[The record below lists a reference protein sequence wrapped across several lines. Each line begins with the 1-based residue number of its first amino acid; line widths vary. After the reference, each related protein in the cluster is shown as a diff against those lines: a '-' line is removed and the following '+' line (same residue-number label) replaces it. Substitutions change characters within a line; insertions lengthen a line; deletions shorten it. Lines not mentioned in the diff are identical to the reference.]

1 MYTSAMFVNTPQA
14 VTSFAL
20 SYTKPQTKA
29 KKAEA
34 AKRVLEDPL
43 DVLERTPCFTEKGAA

>member
-1 MYTSAMFVNTPQA
+1 MFVNTPQA